1 MYTQC
6 LNCELQKYFAY
17 YLDKFHASRKT
28 DSPLLILYR
37 PEKLLYNEV
46 PFHMGFS
53 PQESKVRE
61 GLRNYF
67 ATVLKFG
74 LTYQTFFSLSAP
86 KHQTC
91 AHIKQSSSM
100 ATIPATHM
108 TVFYVSGHSLWL
120 P

>member
-1 MYTQC
+1 MDTQC
-6 LNCELQKYFAY
+6 LKCEVQKCFVY
-17 YLDKFHASRKT
+17 YLDKFHASRRI

-46 PFHMGFS
+46 PFHMGFR
-53 PQESKVRE
+53 QQVSKVRQ

-67 ATVLKFG
+67 TTVLKFG

-91 AHIKQSSSM
+91 AHSKQSSNM
-100 ATIPATHM
+100 ATIPTTHM
-108 TVFYVSGHSLWL
+108 TVLYVSGHSLWL